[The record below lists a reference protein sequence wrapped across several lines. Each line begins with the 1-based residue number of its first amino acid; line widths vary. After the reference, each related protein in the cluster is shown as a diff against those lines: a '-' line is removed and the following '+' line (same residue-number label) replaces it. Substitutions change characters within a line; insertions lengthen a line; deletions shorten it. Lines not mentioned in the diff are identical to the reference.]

1 MSIVPSPWTIVHI
14 ARTYDTVRDDHG
26 NLKVLKLDPV
36 VRKAM
41 SIVQK
46 GLFGTSKQIMNI
58 EAAKRVE
65 TTLEMAVADPETYAV
80 QDQVLVF
87 PELDVNGDYVAG
99 TGTAYFVEGL
109 PTDDRV
115 GPWRGLLSIFGGV
128 VNIRRIT

>member
-46 GLFGTSKQIMNI
+46 GIFGTSKQIMNT
-58 EAAKRVE
+58 ESVKRVE
-65 TTLEMAVADPETYAV
+65 TLLEMAVADPETYAV
-80 QDQVLVF
+80 QDQVLIF
-87 PELDVNGDYVAG
+87 PELDSDGDYVTG
-99 TGTAYFVEGL
+99 TGTAYFVEGV
-109 PTDDRV
+109 PSDDRV
-115 GPWRGLLSIFGGV
+115 GPWRGLLAVFGGV
-128 VNIRRIT
+128 VHLRRIT